1 VKRYITTDE
10 LADMIGPDAAMR
22 VYELM
27 SRRDTVSDEDFLA
40 QIAKAFDVPPA
51 MILQA
56 AELDKAAPELSA
68 EVRAGRMT
76 LAAAYRTVEALRVR
90 RRNPSGTVVPGV
102 RIARRPSR
110 HCDRSSSSQSTVRT
124 PNALSST

>member
-1 VKRYITTDE
+1 LLSIATSHTPRFRVKRTMPFDE
-10 LADMIGPDAAMR
+10 LVDMIGPDAAMS

-27 SRRDTVSDEDFLA
+27 SRRDTVSDEDLLA
-40 QIAKAFDVPPA
+40 QLTKAFDIPPV

-76 LAAAYRTVEALRVR
+76 LAAAYRKAKALRAKA
-90 RRNPSGTVVPGV
+90 P
-102 RIARRPSR
+102 
-110 HCDRSSSSQSTVRT
+110 
-124 PNALSST
+124 